1 MMAPS
6 AETMVLPVA
15 ASSVHH
21 AASSSATETGEASR
35 PPVKQQSH
43 PTSSPSPDQSL
54 TTPKRFRVKNV
65 SLPESSSS
73 IAAEKSSSDNA
84 VTPSTVGPAET
95 PDSVMVGEEN
105 PVTASSAETTS
116 LTAVNGGAH
125 GQQWGTAARGNDH
138 SSSTAGGGGV
148 SASERVMMN
157 NYSRSGM
164 MSNHQQHHHQQQQS
178 QPLHNHQVVM
188 TNNHSKAPS
197 SAAFTQITPSI
208 KLGPRITHGGGNNN
222 REQGDG
228 QMPSPVKLNMHRR
241 GQSGQESFEE
251 LPSKKE
257 SSSSSSPPLPIASA
271 PTARAAPNTPSKNA
285 IQNASQQ
292 QLQQQQQ
299 KQQQSNRF
307 KVEHQQLPPPTFLAA
322 KISPLRSK
330 SSRAKKADLKTRGK
344 TPPPPPSS
352 TAIAAASNSADQNN
366 LLSPGMFL
374 APRTP
379 RSAQS
384 GVIANA
390 KTTGMTPTNFAS
402 DFGKGFKQQDPIQY
416 DPANSFAW
424 LDTPGGH
431 GLFSPNGGLTTYS
444 AHNTPRGM
452 YGFLGSGKTPGG
464 NIPDAEVLKAN
475 GDLGV
480 NTPKVPDAQQGMIC
494 ISPLNSKK
502 GKSKSF
508 SVPETPMSINY
519 SEIFASPQSTIRRAD
534 IHTAEN
540 NINIDADLNAL
551 LQLAETTTPGGT
563 RPVTFMSPVLST
575 HLRRQ
580 STNGDGQAAAE
591 PPSSLQLPIISGT
604 SAAAAEKGTPQ
615 LSIRSTT
622 NGRSTTKGSGT
633 GRKRGRPPKNKNK
646 NVETPASKQQKQPP
660 KQPPMQQQ
668 QQQQQ
673 YQELPTYQ
681 PQVMHYH
688 GGAPQQYYHHPP
700 HHHQGWVYP
709 GQPPQYSYAD
719 QPRQQS
725 ASPEDAEGKTV
736 TRGRGKRRVSA
747 KVSNTV
753 ESSGKRVRR
762 ASPKK
767 SKVPQELNA
776 QDNEKIE
783 AAIGAVRRSGVGV
796 KQKKSPEDKG
806 TLPRGV
812 TMRPSGKWQ
821 AQLYYAGKSRYI
833 GVFDSREKACLAYEI
848 SREVLKTDKGED
860 PKPSE
865 IDANINLARKAAFSG
880 VGKN

>member
-1 MMAPS
+1 MMAPG
-6 AETMVLPVA
+6 ADLMVLPA
-15 ASSVHH
+15 TSSVHH
-21 AASSSATETGEASR
+21 AASSSTTEAGEASSR
-35 PPVKQQSH
+35 PPPPQKQSSR
-43 PTSSPSPDQSL
+43 PTSSPSSDQSMDY
-54 TTPKRFRVKNV
+54 TTPQRFRVKNV
-65 SLPESSSS
+65 SLPESSS
-73 IAAEKSSSDNA
+73 IAGEKLGGDHA
-84 VTPSTVGPAET
+84 VTPSTVGPVET
-95 PDSVMVGEEN
+95 PDSVVHAEN
-105 PVTASSAETTS
+105 PVTASSAETS
-116 LTAVNGGAH
+116 LTGVDVTHH
-125 GQQWGTAARGNDH
+125 GQQQWGTAAASGNDNN
-138 SSSTAGGGGV
+138 SSSTAAELALGGGAV
-148 SASERVMMN
+148 SAAERVKMN
-157 NYSRSGM
+157 SRSCK
-164 MSNHQQHHHQQQQS
+164 NNTQQQQQQS
-178 QPLHNHQVVM
+178 QPLHHHQVVM
-188 TNNHSKAPS
+188 TNNHKKAS

-208 KLGPRITHGGGNNN
+208 KLGPRITSHGDNNN
-222 REQGDG
+222 RQGDG
-228 QMPSPVKLNMHRR
+228 EMASPPPVMKLNMHQR
-241 GQSGQESFEE
+241 GQSGQESFEM

-257 SSSSSSPPLPIASA
+257 SSTTMAASA
-271 PTARAAPNTPSKNA
+271 PPSAVAAPSTPSIA
-285 IQNASQQ
+285 MQNAP
-292 QLQQQQQ
+292 QQ
-299 KQQQSNRF
+299 KQQQQSNNRF
-307 KVEHQQLPPPTFLAA
+307 KGEHQLPPPTFLAA

-330 SSRAKKADLKTRGK
+330 SSRAKKGDVKTRGK
-344 TPPPPPSS
+344 TPPPPSS
-352 TAIAAASNSADQNN
+352 AIAAASNNADKNN

-379 RSAQS
+379 RSTQS
-384 GVIANA
+384 GVLASA

-402 DFGKGFKQQDPIQY
+402 DFGKGLKQQDPIQY

-431 GLFSPNGGLTTYS
+431 GLFSPNGGFTTYS

-464 NIPDAEVLKAN
+464 RDLPVDAEVLKAN

-480 NTPKVPDAQQGMIC
+480 NTPKVPQDQQGMIC

-502 GKSKSF
+502 GKSKPF
-508 SVPETPMSINY
+508 TAPETPMSINY

-580 STNGDGQAAAE
+580 STNGDGAE
-591 PPSSLQLPIISGT
+591 PPSSLQLPIISGS
-604 SAAAAEKGTPQ
+604 SATAAEKGTPQ

-622 NGRSTTKGSGT
+622 KSTTKGT

-646 NVETPASKQQKQPP
+646 NVETPASKPQQQKQPP
-660 KQPPMQQQ
+660 PQQQ
-668 QQQQQ
+668 KQQQQ

-681 PQVMHYH
+681 SQVMHYH
-688 GGAPQQYYHHPP
+688 GGAPQQYYHHPA

-709 GQPPQYSYAD
+709 GQPPQYAYAD
-719 QPRQQS
+719 QQQQA
-725 ASPEDAEGKTV
+725 ASPAESEVKTV
-736 TRGRGKRRVSA
+736 TRGRGKRRSTKA
-747 KVSNTV
+747 PGSV
-753 ESSGKRVRR
+753 ESTGKRVRR
-762 ASPKK
+762 ATPKK
-767 SKVPQELNA
+767 AKVPQELDP

-783 AAIGAVRRSGVGV
+783 AAIGAVRRSGG

-806 TLPRGV
+806 ALPRGV

-865 IDANINLARKAAFSG
+865 IDANINLARKAAFAG

>member
-1 MMAPS
+1 M
-6 AETMVLPVA
+6 
-15 ASSVHH
+15 
-21 AASSSATETGEASR
+21 
-35 PPVKQQSH
+35 
-43 PTSSPSPDQSL
+43 
-54 TTPKRFRVKNV
+54 
-65 SLPESSSS
+65 
-73 IAAEKSSSDNA
+73 AAEKSSGDNA

-105 PVTASSAETTS
+105 PVTTAQTS
-116 LTAVNGGAH
+116 LSRVDGAH
-125 GQQWGTAARGNDH
+125 GSKQWGAAAPGGNDH
-138 SSSTAGGGGV
+138 SASGAADLSLGGGGGAV
-148 SASERVMMN
+148 SSAAERVTMN
-157 NYSRSGM
+157 SRSGT
-164 MSNHQQHHHQQQQS
+164 SSHHHQQQQAQS
-178 QPLHNHQVVM
+178 LHNHQVVM
-188 TNNHSKAPS
+188 RNNHGKAQP

-208 KLGPRITHGGGNNN
+208 KLGPRISQHGDNNS

-228 QMPSPVKLNMHRR
+228 EMPVMKLNMHRR
-241 GQSGQESFEE
+241 GQSGQASFEE

-257 SSSSSSPPLPIASA
+257 TLAAASSSLD
-271 PTARAAPNTPSKNA
+271 A
-285 IQNASQQ
+285 IQNAP
-292 QLQQQQQ
+292 QQQQ
-299 KQQQSNRF
+299 KQPQQSNRF

-352 TAIAAASNSADQNN
+352 ANAAADVSFSIVENQACIYFSALFLNTCTSSKIITQMQQKN

-379 RSAQS
+379 RSQS
-384 GVIANA
+384 TVIANA
-390 KTTGMTPTNFAS
+390 KTTGMTPGMTPTNFAS
-402 DFGKGFKQQDPIQY
+402 DFGKGFKQQELQY

-424 LDTPGGH
+424 LDTPGGA

-502 GKSKSF
+502 GKSKTF

-519 SEIFASPQSTIRRAD
+519 SEIFASPMSTIRRAD

-563 RPVTFMSPVLST
+563 RPVSFMSPVLST

-580 STNGDGQAAAE
+580 STNGEGQAAE

-604 SAAAAEKGTPQ
+604 SAAAAENGTPQ

-622 NGRSTTKGSGT
+622 NGRGTTKGSGT

-646 NVETPASKQQKQPP
+646 NVETPAPKQQKQAPV
-660 KQPPMQQQ
+660 QQ

-673 YQELPTYQ
+673 YQELPSYQHGNHQ

-719 QPRQQS
+719 QQQPQS
-725 ASPEDAEGKTV
+725 ASPEDEGKIA
-736 TRGRGKRRVSA
+736 TRGRGKRRGS
-747 KVSNTV
+747 KVSTTG

-767 SKVPQELNA
+767 AKVPQELNA
-776 QDNEKIE
+776 HDNEKIE
-783 AAIGAVRRSGVGV
+783 AAIGAVRRSSA

-806 TLPRGV
+806 ALPRGV
-812 TMRPSGKWQ
+812 TMRPSGKWVSNFVCFVLRFYFMLQ
-821 AQLYYAGKSRYI
+821 NISLNSLLQFFLCFAASTTVLR
-833 GVFDSREKACLAYEI
+833 REIAI
-848 SREVLKTDKGED
+848 HWRV
-860 PKPSE
+860 
-865 IDANINLARKAAFSG
+865 
-880 VGKN
+880 

>member
-1 MMAPS
+1 LREAPLHLPKNITGEAAEKNKTLLYNNTIDAMAPG
-6 AETMVLPVA
+6 AETMVLPA

-21 AASSSATETGEASR
+21 ATSSSTTEAGEPSR
-35 PPVKQQSH
+35 PPAKQSR
-43 PTSSPSPDQSL
+43 PPSSSTDQSMDY

-65 SLPESSSS
+65 SLPESSST
-73 IAAEKSSSDNA
+73 AAEKSSSDNA

-95 PDSVMVGEEN
+95 PDSVIAGEN
-105 PVTASSAETTS
+105 PVTASSAETS
-116 LTAVNGGAH
+116 LTGVDGAHNKQWGAAQGNGDNSSSDAEFALGGGA
-125 GQQWGTAARGNDH
+125 
-138 SSSTAGGGGV
+138 V
-148 SASERVMMN
+148 SAAERVKMN
-157 NYSRSGM
+157 SRSCK
-164 MSNHQQHHHQQQQS
+164 SNHHQQQPQP
-178 QPLHNHQVVM
+178 PLHHHQVVM
-188 TNNHSKAPS
+188 MASNHSKAP

-208 KLGPRITHGGGNNN
+208 KLGPRITHGDNKN
-222 REQGDG
+222 REGE
-228 QMPSPVKLNMHRR
+228 SPPPVMKLNMHQR
-241 GQSGQESFEE
+241 GQNGHGSFEE

-257 SSSSSSPPLPIASA
+257 SSTTSIASA
-271 PTARAAPNTPSKNA
+271 PAAVAAPSTPSNTM
-285 IQNASQQ
+285 QNAP
-292 QLQQQQQ
+292 QQ
-299 KQQQSNRF
+299 KKQQHPNRF
-307 KVEHQQLPPPTFLAA
+307 KAEHQLPPPSFLAA

-330 SSRAKKADLKTRGK
+330 SSRAKKVDTKTRGK
-344 TPPPPPSS
+344 TPPPPSS
-352 TAIAAASNSADQNN
+352 AIAAASKNADQPD

-379 RSAQS
+379 RSTQP
-384 GVIANA
+384 GA

-402 DFGKGFKQQDPIQY
+402 DFGKGLKQQDPIQY

-452 YGFLGSGKTPGG
+452 YGFLGSAKTPGG
-464 NIPDAEVLKAN
+464 NLPDAEVLKAN

-480 NTPKVPDAQQGMIC
+480 NTPKVPDSQQGMIC
-494 ISPLNSKK
+494 ISPVNSKR
-502 GKSKSF
+502 GKSKPF
-508 SVPETPMSINY
+508 SAPETPMSINY

-563 RPVTFMSPVLST
+563 RPITFMSPVLST

-580 STNGDGQAAAE
+580 STNGDGQNTE
-591 PPSSLQLPIISGT
+591 PPSSLQLPIISGSSST
-604 SAAAAEKGTPQ
+604 AAEKGTPQ
-615 LSIRSTT
+615 LAIRSTA
-622 NGRSTTKGSGT
+622 NGRSATKGS

-646 NVETPASKQQKQPP
+646 NVETLASKQQQQKQPP
-660 KQPPMQQQ
+660 
-668 QQQQQ
+668 QQQQ

-688 GGAPQQYYHHPP
+688 GGAPQQYYHQPA

-709 GQPPQYSYAD
+709 GQPPQYAYAD
-719 QPRQQS
+719 QVQQQA
-725 ASPEDAEGKTV
+725 ASPEESEGKTV
-736 TRGRGKRRVSA
+736 TRGRGKRRASKVPGSA
-747 KVSNTV
+747 

-762 ASPKK
+762 PTPKK
-767 SKVPQELNA
+767 SKVPQELDPR
-776 QDNEKIE
+776 DNEKIE
-783 AAIGAVRRSGVGV
+783 AAIGAVRRSGG

-806 TLPRGV
+806 SLPRGV

-865 IDANINLARKAAFSG
+865 IDANINLARKAAFAG

>member
-1 MMAPS
+1 MMAPG
-6 AETMVLPVA
+6 ADLMVLPA
-15 ASSVHH
+15 TSSVHH
-21 AASSSATETGEASR
+21 AASSSTTEAGEASSR
-35 PPVKQQSH
+35 PPPQKQSSR
-43 PTSSPSPDQSL
+43 PTSSPSSDQSMDY
-54 TTPKRFRVKNV
+54 TTPQRFRVKNV
-65 SLPESSSS
+65 SLPESSS
-73 IAAEKSSSDNA
+73 IAEEKLGDHA
-84 VTPSTVGPAET
+84 VTPSTVGPVET
-95 PDSVMVGEEN
+95 PDSVVHAEN
-105 PVTASSAETTS
+105 PVTASSAETS
-116 LTAVNGGAH
+116 LTGVDVTHH
-125 GQQWGTAARGNDH
+125 GQQQWGTAAASGNDNT
-138 SSSTAGGGGV
+138 SSSTAAELALGGGV
-148 SASERVMMN
+148 SAAERVKMN
-157 NYSRSGM
+157 SRSCK
-164 MSNHQQHHHQQQQS
+164 NNTQQQQQQS
-178 QPLHNHQVVM
+178 QPLHHHQVVM
-188 TNNHSKAPS
+188 TNNHKKAS

-208 KLGPRITHGGGNNN
+208 KLGPRITSHGDNNN
-222 REQGDG
+222 RQGDG
-228 QMPSPVKLNMHRR
+228 EMASPPPVMKLNMHQR
-241 GQSGQESFEE
+241 GQSGQESFEM

-257 SSSSSSPPLPIASA
+257 SS
-271 PTARAAPNTPSKNA
+271 TTMAAPPSAVAAPSTPSIA
-285 IQNASQQ
+285 MQNAP
-292 QLQQQQQ
+292 QQ
-299 KQQQSNRF
+299 KQQQQSNNRF
-307 KVEHQQLPPPTFLAA
+307 KGEHQLPPPTFLAA

-330 SSRAKKADLKTRGK
+330 SSRAKKGDVKTRGK
-344 TPPPPPSS
+344 TPPPPSS
-352 TAIAAASNSADQNN
+352 AIAAASNNADKNN

-379 RSAQS
+379 RSTQS
-384 GVIANA
+384 GVLASA

-402 DFGKGFKQQDPIQY
+402 DFGKGLKQQDPIQY

-431 GLFSPNGGLTTYS
+431 GLFSPNGGFTTYS

-464 NIPDAEVLKAN
+464 RDLPVDAEVLKAN

-480 NTPKVPDAQQGMIC
+480 NTPKVPQDQQGMIC

-502 GKSKSF
+502 GKSKPF
-508 SVPETPMSINY
+508 TAPETPMSINY

-580 STNGDGQAAAE
+580 STNGDGAE
-591 PPSSLQLPIISGT
+591 PPSSLQLPIISGS
-604 SAAAAEKGTPQ
+604 SATAAEKGTPQ

-622 NGRSTTKGSGT
+622 KSTTKGT

-646 NVETPASKQQKQPP
+646 NVETPASKPQQKQPP
-660 KQPPMQQQ
+660 PQQQQ

-673 YQELPTYQ
+673 YQELPTAYQ
-681 PQVMHYH
+681 SQVMHYH
-688 GGAPQQYYHHPP
+688 GGAPQQYYHHPA

-709 GQPPQYSYAD
+709 GQPPQYAYAD
-719 QPRQQS
+719 QQQQA
-725 ASPEDAEGKTV
+725 ASPAESEVKTV
-736 TRGRGKRRVSA
+736 TRGRGKRRSTKA
-747 KVSNTV
+747 PGSV
-753 ESSGKRVRR
+753 ESTGKRVRR
-762 ASPKK
+762 ATPKK
-767 SKVPQELNA
+767 AKVPQELDP

-783 AAIGAVRRSGVGV
+783 AAIGAVRRSGG

-806 TLPRGV
+806 ALPRGV

-865 IDANINLARKAAFSG
+865 IDANINLARKAAFAG